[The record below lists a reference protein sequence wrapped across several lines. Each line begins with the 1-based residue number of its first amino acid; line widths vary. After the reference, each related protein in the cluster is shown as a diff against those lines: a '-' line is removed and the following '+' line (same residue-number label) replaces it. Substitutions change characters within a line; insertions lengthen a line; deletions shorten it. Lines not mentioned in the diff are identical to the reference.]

1 MSEEEQEPTG
11 QPAGEEAQLAAEAHA
26 PEAEIAQLRQQLES
40 KEQEIKGLQDK
51 HLRLYAEFENYKKWA
66 ARDQEEFS
74 KYANERLLKELLP
87 VVDNLERAIFHSK
100 KGSYQASPGAAAGAG
115 GIGGATAPHGPPGNN
130 DAEEPIKILEGL
142 ELILKQCLEVMGKFG
157 VTAFESHLQP
167 FDPTKHQAIGQMET
181 EELEEETVIEEIQKG
196 YRLNDRILRPA
207 LVMVSKKKNKEDMA
221 APPQDTGNEL

>member
-26 PEAEIAQLRQQLES
+26 PEAETAQLRQQLES

-51 HLRLYAEFENYKKWA
+51 HLRLYAEFENYKKRA

-87 VVDNLERAIFHSK
+87 VVDNLERAIFHIK
-100 KGSYQASPGAAAGAG
+100 
-115 GIGGATAPHGPPGNN
+115 

>member
-11 QPAGEEAQLAAEAHA
+11 QPVGEEAQLAAEAHA
-26 PEAEIAQLRQQLES
+26 PEAETAQLRQQLES

-51 HLRLYAEFENYKKWA
+51 HLRLYAEFENYKKRA
-66 ARDQEEFS
+66 ARDQEGFS

-87 VVDNLERAIFHSK
+87 VVDNLERAIFHTK
-100 KGSYQASPGAAAGAG
+100 
-115 GIGGATAPHGPPGNN
+115 